1 MFNVGDLVRG
11 NDRYIITN
19 SNSVCRVIG
28 YTDDG
33 YMMVQVVSPAGYS
46 GRQYGV
52 VEELFERVG

>member
-33 YMMVQVVSPAGYS
+33 YVMVEVVSPAGYY

-52 VEELFERVG
+52 DEKLFEKVG